1 MSIFKIDGTLFKQMV
16 INGAVN
22 LSNNSER
29 IDKLNVFPVPDG
41 DTGTNMKLTMNSGAK
56 EIQDLNTNSISE
68 VARKLSRGL
77 LMGAR
82 GNSGVILSQLFR
94 GFASGVDGYDAVD
107 TIVFAKAL
115 QRGVET
121 AYKAVMKPVEGTI
134 LTVSREAAEEVSRYV
149 GPEVDFE
156 SILSRLVEE
165 ARRSLNRTPEKLPVL
180 KEVGV
185 VDSGG
190 AGLLV
195 IYEGFELAI
204 KGVMLELQTEAE
216 KETEVTVQASF
227 SAKDIEFSYCT
238 EFIFQLD
245 PERIK
250 SNPFSEEKLRNQ
262 LMELGDS
269 LVVVQDEDIVKVH
282 VHTNEPG
289 TALNL
294 AQTYGEF
301 LKIKVDNMKEQ
312 HSTIVG
318 VDHDTLVPDV
328 KEKKEYAIISVCAGD
343 GLKAVFEEMGCDYVI
358 SGGQTMNPSI
368 EDFVKAIETVNAKNI
383 IILPNNGN
391 IIMAANQAAEVT
403 EDSEVRVIP
412 TKTIPQGYSSLLIF
426 NPADDLE
433 TNVESM
439 TKQIEEVK
447 SGQVTYAVRDTQF
460 NGLKINKNDYMG
472 IYEKDIV
479 VSASDR
485 YETAIRLLEYMVDE
499 DTEIITLFYGE
510 DVTESEIEQI
520 GEYVEENYSDVEL
533 ELLEGNQPVYSYII
547 AIE

>member
-156 SILSRLVEE
+156 SVLSRLVEE

-227 SAKDIEFSYCT
+227 SAEDIEFSYCT